1 MVDNSIS
8 PCERISG
15 GFSPH
20 SIAQIDVMLH
30 PIDLSACTCF
40 HLHDAAYCHRTGLF
54 LTSFT
59 RNMRIVALVAGDNT
73 ALPLLSTV
81 GWFSLLPELQYAGG
95 LVALPAC
102 SLALAA
108 ARTQPVAIR
117 GDAQNDSKLATTRGG
132 PRGVATAVLWPRY
145 VVLTLPRASRTV
157 RFTRSRKAVFSRP
170 ERPSPR
176 PRNFEICL
184 CPEAH
189 HRRDS
194 HQFATPVAFL
204 HLTVYQLRRHL
215 PPKCFPPSAT
225 HLKPVSKMGGEAHKN
240 INGDHHS

>member
-1 MVDNSIS
+1 MRSLSVVVSFLLRTGPAFARSLFALEHQNVCATMRVLPLEMVENSIS

-20 SIAQIDVMLH
+20 SIAQIDIMLH

-59 RNMRIVALVAGDNT
+59 LNMRIVALVAGDST

-81 GWFSLLPELQYAGG
+81 GWFSLLPWLGYAAGS
-95 LVALPAC
+95 VALPAC

-132 PRGVATAVLWPRY
+132 PRVVETAVRWPRY
-145 VVLTLPRASRTV
+145 VVLTLPLHDG
-157 RFTRSRKAVFSRP
+157 RSD
-170 ERPSPR
+170 SPAR
-176 PRNFEICL
+176 
-184 CPEAH
+184 
-189 HRRDS
+189 
-194 HQFATPVAFL
+194 
-204 HLTVYQLRRHL
+204 
-215 PPKCFPPSAT
+215 
-225 HLKPVSKMGGEAHKN
+225 
-240 INGDHHS
+240 